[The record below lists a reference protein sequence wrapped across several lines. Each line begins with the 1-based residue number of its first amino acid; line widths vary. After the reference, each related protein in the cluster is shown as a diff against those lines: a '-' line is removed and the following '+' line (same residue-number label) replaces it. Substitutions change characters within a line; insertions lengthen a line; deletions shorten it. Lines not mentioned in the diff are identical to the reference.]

1 MILNYYYYR
10 FTKAIPKNICEK
22 IINLGKEKKLEK
34 AKIDDQKKAAPKTK
48 RDSKIIWLNDQWIYD
63 LIQPYLNEANKAAM
77 WNFNID
83 WNESLQFTVYKKGQ
97 HYTWHP
103 DQSVNPYNNK
113 KDLNFDGKIRKISM
127 SLNLS
132 DPSEYKGGELNF
144 CWKDK
149 NMKDVIVKDKEFKQ
163 QGSLIFFPSFV
174 WHKISPV
181 TSGTRYSLVM
191 WSIGK
196 PFI

>member
-34 AKIDDQKKAAPKTK
+34 AKIDDQKKTAPKTK
-48 RDSKIIWLNDQWIYD
+48 RDSKIIWLNDQWIYE

-83 WNESLQFTVYKKGQ
+83 WNESLQFTVYKKEQ

-174 WHKISPV
+174 WHKVSPI

-196 PFI
+196 PFA